1 MSKQSIKAKD
11 RPQDS
16 PESAVKPE
24 SEVKAPPE
32 TFYGKADLFMEGVW
46 GFIAEIS

>member
-11 RPQDS
+11 RPQDN
-16 PESAVKPE
+16 PEG
-24 SEVKAPPE
+24 EVKDPPE

-46 GFIAEIS
+46 GFIAEISWI

>member
-1 MSKQSIKAKD
+1 MSKQSIKTKG
-11 RPQDS
+11 RPQENS
-16 PESAVKPE
+16 E
-24 SEVKAPPE
+24 SEVKDPPE